1 MHTVRRLGG
10 AAGQQPAFCGL
21 LSVGPGSLAR
31 PPLLSSVSYQPSRA
45 LALTAARTDT
55 VGLQYLQTR
64 LGLDEPEMAA
74 MGRRLLFCPDEDRIR
89 SSLDGLQGHL
99 GLSDDELRKM
109 VRTWPAIISYSFEAS
124 IKPTL
129 DALQGH
135 LGLSG
140 DELRKMVRS
149 QPAIIGLSFE
159 GNIKPTL
166 DALQGHLGLSDDE
179 LRKMVRRLP
188 SIIGYS
194 FEGNIKPTLDALQ
207 GRLGLSGDELRK
219 MVRSLPTII
228 GLSFEGNIKPRF
240 DWLQQALGLDS
251 AQLVVLLQKQGS
263 LMSHSLDK
271 SLVPNLAFWRACFPE
286 LADAE
291 LSAKVVGPSGPRQ
304 LAQSHG
310 RLQER
315 AALFDAQ
322 GIPRPLLWGK
332 AAYTDEALAA
342 WLAKRVGRA

>member
-1 MHTVRRLGG
+1 LGG
-10 AAGQQPAFCGL
+10 EAGRQPAFCGP
-21 LSVGPGSLAR
+21 LSVGPVSLAR
-31 PPLLSSVSYQPSRA
+31 PPLSYQPSRA
-45 LALTAARTDT
+45 LALTAATTDA

-74 MGRRLLFCPDEDRIR
+74 MEQKLVSCPGEDRIR

-109 VRTWPAIISYSFEAS
+109 VR
-124 IKPTL
+124 
-129 DALQGH
+129 
-135 LGLSG
+135 
-140 DELRKMVRS
+140 R
-149 QPAIIGLSFE
+149 QPAIIACSFE
-159 GNIKPTL
+159 ANIKPTL
-166 DALQGHLGLSDDE
+166 DAVQGHLGLSDDE

-188 SIIGYS
+188 
-194 FEGNIKPTLDALQ
+194 A
-207 GRLGLSGDELRK
+207 
-219 MVRSLPTII
+219 II
-228 GLSFEGNIKPRF
+228 GLSFEGNMKPKF

-251 AQLVVLLQKQGS
+251 VQLVELLQKQPTLLG
-263 LMSHSLDK
+263 MSLDK

-286 LADAE
+286 LPDAE
-291 LSAKVVGPSGPRQ
+291 LSAKVVGPNGPRQ

-332 AAYTDEALAA
+332 ACYTDERLEA
-342 WLAKRVGRA
+342 WLAKRASAQAPALKS